1 MITYTQQTDV
11 RRGFTL
17 VEMLVALTIIGLLTT
32 VSVVQFQSG
41 RQDDALRLATMRM
54 SDALRTSQSAAQ
66 SGSIEQ
72 YANAQGYGVYVF
84 QTAASKSCVDGST
97 TINEGIVLFADTD
110 SNKAYTPN
118 TDTVIRCQSLI
129 VDGAPIVL
137 EKIEELKAADDSI
150 ITVTTATAF
159 FQRPTSFVLID
170 AATEMKKLTLTLK
183 NTRNNHTKQVVLDRI
198 SGRIDFDY

>member
-1 MITYTQQTDV
+1 MMKSHMK
-11 RRGFTL
+11 GFTL

-41 RQDDALRLATMRM
+41 RQDDALRLAAMRM
-54 SDALRTSQSAAQ
+54 SDALRNSQSAAQ

-72 YANAQGYGVYVF
+72 YANAQGYGVFVF
-84 QTAASKSCVDGST
+84 QASAGKNCVSGSI
-97 TINEGIVLFADTD
+97 TITEGLVLFADTD

-129 VDGAPIVL
+129 VDDAPIVVG
-137 EKIEELKAADDSI
+137 KIEELKASDDSVLV
-150 ITVTTATAF
+150 VTAATAL
-159 FQRPTSFVLID
+159 FQRPASFVLID
-170 AATEMKKLTLTLK
+170 GGTEMKKVTITLK
-183 NTRNNHTKQVVLDRI
+183 NTRNNHTKQIVLDRI